1 MSGVCGCRGNIHR
14 GPTTIKGEIGR
25 DNAQPG
31 KKEKKNKTD
40 MEKEPMMRKG
50 ATADT
55 GMAGRN
61 GTGITWLRKRGE
73 WFRQVLIS
81 KQASLAQRACKHSH
95 CQYMPHTARRMNS
108 FGQ

>member
-1 MSGVCGCRGNIHR
+1 MAWGNVWSLWMQGKHNK

-55 GMAGRN
+55 GMAGENSTRKKN
-61 GTGITWLRKRGE
+61 MVKAGRTWLRKGE
-73 WFRQVLIS
+73 NGS
-81 KQASLAQRACKHSH
+81 DRA
-95 CQYMPHTARRMNS
+95 
-108 FGQ
+108 